1 MRSMVN
7 IITSMKRIF
16 FSWIFLLATLGLTAQ
31 DEVHMLA
38 GYNYTGKITSV
49 TEDRVFIRRT
59 NNKVA
64 SLGKS
69 EIWKITYGNGTE
81 VVLNESVEEIESRI
95 GNIDQ
100 QETLEKIISEGNDKE
115 AEVAYYFLI
124 KRGYQYDFREKH
136 VSAFSER
143 FPNSRY
149 QRELESMSRFRK
161 KLNESEEIVF
171 KCPNPYTPEVVDR
184 KANFTL
190 QFTDQLRVS
199 HTLEIKVILKFIRT
213 YGKKAK
219 LKSATEWKNE
229 YDISFILD
237 DSSEPVVL
245 NDKYSI
251 ADEQVDDQHRI
262 FLSTVRIGNLNLNG
276 QIDIG
281 TQIRKDDGEY
291 LINIDIQ
298 LDYQNWYE

>member
-1 MRSMVN
+1 MVN
-7 IITSMKRIF
+7 IITTIKRIF
-16 FSWIFLLATLGLTAQ
+16 FSWILLLATLCLTAQ

-49 TEDRVFIRRT
+49 TEDKVFIRRT

-64 SLGKS
+64 SLVKS
-69 EIWKITYGNGTE
+69 EIWKIVYSNGTE
-81 VVLNESVEEIESRI
+81 VVLNESMEELESRI
-95 GNIDQ
+95 GKIDR
-100 QETLEKIISEGNDKE
+100 QETLEEIIREGNDKE
-115 AEVAYYFLI
+115 AEVSYYFLI
-124 KRGYQYDFREKH
+124 KKGYKYEYRDKH
-136 VSAFSER
+136 LSDFSER

-161 KLNESEEIVF
+161 KLNESKEIIF
-171 KCPNPYTPEVVDR
+171 KCPTPYTPEVIDR

-199 HTLEIKVILKFIRT
+199 HTLEIEVILKFIRT

-219 LKSATEWKNE
+219 LKNATEWKND

-245 NDKYSI
+245 NDKYSL
-251 ADEQVDDQHRI
+251 ADEHVGDQHRI
-262 FLSTVRIGNLNLNG
+262 FLSTLRIGNLNLNG

-281 TQIRKDDGEY
+281 TQIRKDNGEY